1 MRTRF
6 VVVDHGLDSG
16 IYKIF
21 AYETAR
27 LLNEFGKENI
37 AVFDA
42 LEEAKGAALEIIGRR
57 DKAARDSERRF
68 SFRPD
73 PQIERLKAEFAVLT
87 EDRVETFFV

>member
-6 VVVDHGLDSG
+6 VVVDHGLDTG

-21 AYETAR
+21 AHETAR

-37 AVFDA
+37 AVFDS
-42 LEEAKGAALEIIGRR
+42 LEEAKDAALEIIGRH
-57 DKAARDSERRF
+57 DKAARESQWQF

-73 PQIERLKAEFAVLT
+73 PQIESLKTAVSNLT
-87 EDRVETFFV
+87 EDHVETFFV

>member
-6 VVVDHGLDSG
+6 VVVDHGLETG

-21 AYETAR
+21 AHETAR

-37 AVFDA
+37 AVFDR
-42 LEEAKGAALEIIGRR
+42 LDEAKDAALDIVGRH
-57 DKAARDSERRF
+57 DKAARDDQWQF

-73 PQIERLKAEFAVLT
+73 PQIQRLKTAISDLT